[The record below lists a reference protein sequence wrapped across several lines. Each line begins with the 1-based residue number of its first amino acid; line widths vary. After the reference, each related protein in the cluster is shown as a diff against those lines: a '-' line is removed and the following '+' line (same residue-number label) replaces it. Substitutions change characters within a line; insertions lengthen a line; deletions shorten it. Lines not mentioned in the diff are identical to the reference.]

1 MKEREK
7 ASERKRERDIE
18 REREEREGGWWW
30 RGPLE
35 QTNGHI
41 YYFTGGQHDY
51 WIKITI

>member
-1 MKEREK
+1 M
-7 ASERKRERDIE
+7 E
-18 REREEREGGWWW
+18 RERREREGG
-30 RGPLE
+30 GGSGGGGGGGGGGADPLE